1 LSTPLTRKH
10 LHSHTQQSALG
21 MARDEVC
28 KEEDPNGPPRW
39 QANNVC
45 KKFLV
50 KFCPHDLFVNTKS
63 DLGKCTKLHDERLK
77 QTYAGAKDDVCTYK

>member
-1 LSTPLTRKH
+1 MHTHTRP
-10 LHSHTQQSALG
+10 SALG

-39 QANNVC
+39 QADNVC

-50 KFCPHDLFVNTKS
+50 KFCPNDLFVNTKS